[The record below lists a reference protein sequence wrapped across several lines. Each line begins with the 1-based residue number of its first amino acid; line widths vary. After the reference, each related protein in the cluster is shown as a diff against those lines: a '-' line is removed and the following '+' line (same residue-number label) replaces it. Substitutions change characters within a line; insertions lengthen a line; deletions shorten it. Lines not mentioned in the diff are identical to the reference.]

1 MINNIILGTGYLSS
15 NLNKYLKESKVY
27 SSSEFKKEL
36 KKFNKKKNKINLIIN
51 SFYSSEKLNNINL
64 YKEFVKKSILEV
76 SEEL

>member
-36 KKFNKKKNKINLIIN
+36 KKFNKKKK
-51 SFYSSEKLNNINL
+51 
-64 YKEFVKKSILEV
+64 
-76 SEEL
+76 